1 MLCILLMMSLSQ
13 FFSYCFL
20 LLALY
25 VCVELCVCVCCLKSV
40 IQTKS
45 EMTFLNYDLPV
56 CTDYKNT
63 DNEN

>member
-45 EMTFLNYDLPV
+45 D
-56 CTDYKNT
+56 
-63 DNEN
+63 